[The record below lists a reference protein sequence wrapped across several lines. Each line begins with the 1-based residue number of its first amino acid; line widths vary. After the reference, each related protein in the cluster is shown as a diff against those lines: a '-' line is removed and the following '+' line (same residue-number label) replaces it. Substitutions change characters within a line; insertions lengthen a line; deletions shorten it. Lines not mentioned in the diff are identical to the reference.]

1 MFRVD
6 LTRLADETSRER
18 LEALKHMQV
27 KFAVAAAA
35 SAAVA
40 KLVVDVFL
48 LLLPLLLLLTKKT
61 N

>member
-6 LTRLADETSRER
+6 LTRLADETLRER

-27 KFAVAAAA
+27 KFAVASAA
-35 SAAVA
+35 AAVA